1 LLVLG
6 KLKLWN
12 GEVDK
17 IDSQREKHNK
27 VSEHNDIIENNWER
41 EKEFFGGREGE
52 VESVMTF
59 KRN

>member
-1 LLVLG
+1 M
-6 KLKLWN
+6 
-12 GEVDK
+12 
-17 IDSQREKHNK
+17 
-27 VSEHNDIIENNWER
+27 IENNWER